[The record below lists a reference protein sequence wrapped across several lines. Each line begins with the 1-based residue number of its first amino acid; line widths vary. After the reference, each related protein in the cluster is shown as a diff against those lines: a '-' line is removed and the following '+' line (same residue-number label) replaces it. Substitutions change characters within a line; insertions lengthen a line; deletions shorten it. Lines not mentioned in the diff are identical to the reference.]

1 MALLNKINAKAR
13 TSDTTG
19 FGDNASNYGGRL
31 LTKNGQANI
40 YKTGLRFFE
49 KYSWFHSMLA
59 LSWWNF
65 YMIIIGFYIVVN
77 LFFALIYYFIGVD
90 QLAGLQTNTEG
101 QKFAEAFFFSAQT
114 FTTVG
119 YGRIS
124 PTGITTSA
132 IAAFQALTG
141 LLSFAVA
148 TGLVYGRFSKPTAY
162 LKFSENG
169 VIAPFK
175 NSTALMIR
183 VAPFKNTTLTEAETQ
198 ITLAIRVDDNGK
210 SANRFY
216 PLDLELTR
224 VNALTLSWTIVH
236 PITENSPLYNFT
248 EQDFKNV
255 KGEIMVFIK
264 AFDDMF
270 SNTVVARTSYTFSEI
285 VYGAKYLPMYHRDE
299 MNSVT
304 ILDLQKLNEFEP
316 ASLPVNLS
324 LNP

>member
-1 MALLNKINAKAR
+1 MALINKINSKAR
-13 TSDTTG
+13 TSNTTG

-31 LTKNGQANI
+31 LNKSGQANI
-40 YKTGLRFFE
+40 RKTGLRYFE

-59 LSWWNF
+59 LSWLHF
-65 YMIIIGFYIVVN
+65 YLVIIGFYIAVN
-77 LFFALIYYFIGVD
+77 LLFAFVYYIIGVD
-90 QLAGLQTNTEG
+90 QLAGLQTNTES

-132 IAAFQALTG
+132 IAAFQALAG

-148 TGLVYGRFSKPTAY
+148 TGLVYARFSKPTAY

-175 NSTALMIR
+175 NGSALMIR

-198 ITLAIRVDDNGK
+198 ITLAIRVEENGK

-216 PLDLELTR
+216 PLDLELTK

-236 PITENSPLYNFT
+236 PITESSPLFNFT

-270 SNTVVARTSYTFSEI
+270 SNTVVARSSYTFSEI

-299 MNSVT
+299 SNSVT
-304 ILDLQKLNEFEP
+304 ILDLQKLNAYESTP
-316 ASLPVNLS
+316 LNLIAS
-324 LNP
+324 